1 MQRFATV
8 ALAIYTAA
16 MNALRALA
24 VVACCALP
32 LAAVAQ
38 WQWIDKDGRRVF
50 SDKSP
55 PPEIPARN
63 ILKAP
68 HGRALPVDPEPPA
81 AAASATAAARPASGA
96 LKVPGKDKA
105 LEEKKK
111 QAEAAEAEKKKAAD
125 REFADK
131 KADNC
136 KRAREAKATLDSGIR
151 LSRVNEKGEREVLD
165 DAQRATEGRRLD
177 EAIAT
182 NCAA

>member
-96 LKVPGKDKA
+96 LKVSGKDKG

-125 REFADK
+125 REFAEK

-165 DAQRATEGRRLD
+165 DTQRAAEGRRLD
-177 EAIAT
+177 DAIAS

>member
-1 MQRFATV
+1 
-8 ALAIYTAA
+8 

-68 HGRALPVDPEPPA
+68 HGRALPVEPEPA
-81 AAASATAAARPASGA
+81 VAAASAAARPASA
-96 LKVPGKDKA
+96 TLKVSGKDKA

-111 QAEAAEAEKKKAAD
+111 QAEAAEAEKKKAAE
-125 REFADK
+125 REFAEK
-131 KADNC
+131 KSENC
-136 KRAREAKATLDSGIR
+136 KRAKEAKATLDSGIR

-165 DAQRATEGRRLD
+165 DAQRAVEGRRLD
-177 EAIAT
+177 EAIAS